1 MNRLH
6 PALGDMPSPDFGL
19 DFDAVLTQVRSTIP
33 EHPET
38 IYFVGPDDPSEDEIQ
53 ASIASLL
60 AEGRFEEGARNPRHD
75 EEGPVSSPF
84 SNSQAAGSTGA
95 GSRPYRSSESRP
107 SEAGTAGLTGDRN
120 PVSTQAR

>member
-1 MNRLH
+1 
-6 PALGDMPSPDFGL
+6 MPPPDFGL

-60 AEGRFEEGARNPRHD
+60 AEGRFEEGARNRRHD
-75 EEGPVSSPF
+75 
-84 SNSQAAGSTGA
+84 
-95 GSRPYRSSESRP
+95 
-107 SEAGTAGLTGDRN
+107 
-120 PVSTQAR
+120 